1 MFSRRVKLFAASL
14 VGLAVVALTAMAWVV
29 LLRRQ
34 VRRRT
39 LALEESE
46 RRSRGFLE
54 AIPDIRLINRRD
66 GMFIDYQTHETK
78 NLLVPPERFLGRYP
92 ADILPP
98 DLAGRFL
105 KTIERTLETGQLQVI
120 EYPLEFAGREQY
132 YELRMVQS
140 GSDEVL
146 SVIREITER
155 KEAEAHLARLAAVVE
170 QTNDDI
176 IFTDREGRITY
187 VNTAFERTTGY
198 AREEV
203 LGKNPDFLQS
213 GLLANEFYDE
223 LWAVVLGGNSWTGRF
238 SNRTKGGKVI
248 LQDASIFPIR
258 APEGELV
265 GYVSSQRDVTDQVE
279 LQRRL
284 AESQKLE
291 ALGTLAG
298 GIAHDF
304 NNILAAIRGYTAF
317 AMTKPLGDPT
327 VRDDLHAVQD
337 ASNRATELVKQ
348 ILSFSRRETQIKR
361 PLMIRP
367 IVKETLHLLRASLPA
382 TVDLRPTTFS
392 GTFVVAE
399 PSHIHQIVMNLCTN
413 AAFAM
418 CDTVGAVEIGL
429 DEVVVD
435 NASASRH
442 PDLAPGKFAR
452 LRVCDTG
459 CGMTPEVRERI
470 FEPFFTTREEGQGTG
485 LGLSVVHGIVKSLG
499 GAITVQSA
507 PGRGSTFEVYLPAVE
522 GGEEAWK
529 EGEAEYLK
537 GTERILFVDDETML
551 TDLMAQGL
559 RQLGY
564 RVTACKDGREAWDAF
579 RAAPDDFDVVITDLT
594 MPGTT
599 GDILAREVKRMRPM
613 RPVILCTGYSEKVSS
628 STPGVDEFVMK
639 PYSMGTLT
647 QLIRKVCSR

>member
-1 MFSRRVKLFAASL
+1 
-14 VGLAVVALTAMAWVV
+14 
-29 LLRRQ
+29 
-34 VRRRT
+34 
-39 LALEESE
+39 
-46 RRSRGFLE
+46 
-54 AIPDIRLINRRD
+54 
-66 GMFIDYQTHETK
+66 MFIDYQTHDVG

-98 DLAGRFL
+98 DLADRFL
-105 KTIERTLETGQLQVI
+105 KTIEYTLENGGLQAM
-120 EYPLEFAGREQY
+120 EYPLDLQERHRFF
-132 YELRMVQS
+132 ELRMVRS

-170 QTNDDI
+170 QTNEDI

-198 AREEV
+198 SREEV
-203 LGKNPDFLQS
+203 LGKHPDFLQS

-382 TVDLRPTTFS
+382 TVDLRPTAFS